1 MFVVQLLAARKSAKA
16 QMKTA
21 ANEFDAAVYNGKQL
35 ALKICA
41 NSVYGFCGARTGSVP
56 CVFVSGAV
64 TAYGREMIDNTA
76 DFVKKHYD
84 GETVYGDTDSVRRII
99 LFVIVVVLHPPCV
112 HIL

>member
-1 MFVVQLLAARKSAKA
+1 MGVEYSESPNGFLFVKKEQHMGILPTILTELLAARKRAKA

-64 TAYGREMIDNTA
+64 TAY
-76 DFVKKHYD
+76 V
-84 GETVYGDTDSVRRII
+84 
-99 LFVIVVVLHPPCV
+99 
-112 HIL
+112 